1 MRPGK
6 ISRTALG
13 TAMGRAL
20 ETCRHGES
28 RLVDDPFAM
37 LFLPPA
43 HRVLVHLL
51 RTPVLGPALLSKR
64 ERQIPGVMG
73 NLLCRT
79 RFIDETLREAQRT
92 GIRQVVI
99 LGAGLDSRAYRLRDD
114 AVHVFE
120 VDHPATQAWKKSCAM
135 RSCPVEQVTFVPLD
149 FETQNLAEALS
160 SSGFRTGTASI
171 FIWEGVTQYIH
182 AEAVDR
188 TFADLADVSAAD
200 SLLVFTYLHKGVLDG
215 SLQLP
220 GAKGLLSELERQ
232 GEPWVFG
239 IDPAELSGFL
249 ARRGFTL
256 LEDVG
261 ADEYRA
267 RFLEPLGRTMDL
279 FEGERVAVARRARH
293 EGASDEST

>member
-20 ETCRHGES
+20 ETYQPIER

-37 LFLPPA
+37 RFLPPA
-43 HRVLVHLL
+43 YRFLVHFL
-51 RTPVLGPALLSKR
+51 RTPILGPALLSKR
-64 ERQIPGVMG
+64 ERQIPGVAG

-79 RFIDETLREAQRT
+79 SFIDEALLEGQRA
-92 GIRQVVI
+92 GIKQVVI
-99 LGAGLDSRAYRLRDD
+99 LGAGLDSRAYRLRED
-114 AVHVFE
+114 AVRFFE
-120 VDHPATQAWKKSCAM
+120 VDHPATQAWKRSRAM
-135 RSCPVEQVTFVPLD
+135 KCCPVEQVSFVPLN
-149 FETQNLAEALS
+149 FETQELSEAMS

-182 AEAVDR
+182 AEAVDQ
-188 TFADLADVSAAD
+188 TFAYLADAGAAG
-200 SLLVFTYLHKGVLDG
+200 SLLVFTYVHKGVLDG

-220 GAKGLLSELERQ
+220 GAKGFLAELESQ

-249 ARRGFTL
+249 AERGFTL
-256 LEDVG
+256 VEDVG

-267 RFLEPLGRTMDL
+267 RFLQPLGRTMNL
-279 FEGERVAVARRARH
+279 FEGERVAVARRPGRH
-293 EGASDEST
+293 AASA

>member
-1 MRPGK
+1 
-6 ISRTALG
+6 
-13 TAMGRAL
+13 MGRAL
-20 ETCRHGES
+20 ETYQHGES

-37 LFLPPA
+37 RFLPPV
-43 HRVLVHLL
+43 HRFLVHLL
-51 RTPVLGPALLSKR
+51 RTPVLGPALLTKR
-64 ERQIPGVMG
+64 ERQVPGVMG

-79 RFIDETLREAQRT
+79 RFIDETLREAQRA
-92 GIRQVVI
+92 GIRQVAI

-120 VDHPATQAWKKSCAM
+120 VDHPATQAWKRSRAM
-135 RSCPVEQVTFVPLD
+135 RSCQVGQVTFVSLD
-149 FETQNLAEALS
+149 FETRKLPEAMS
-160 SSGFRTGTASI
+160 SSGFQTGAVCI

-188 TFADLADVSAAD
+188 TFAYLADASAAD
-200 SLLVFTYLHKGVLDG
+200 SLLVFTYIHKGVLDG

-220 GAKGLLSELERQ
+220 GAKGFLAELESQ

-249 ARRGFTL
+249 AERGFTL

-267 RFLEPLGRTMDL
+267 RFLQPLGRKMDL
-279 FEGERVAVARRARH
+279 FEGERVAVARRTSH
-293 EGASDEST
+293 ERASN